1 MLSNEGAINLSQGK
15 TIQIVK
21 SYILSED
28 HFFPKFIIYSTNWV
42 SHDELTLASL
52 GIGT

>member
-28 HFFPKFIIYSTNWV
+28 HFSPKFIIYSTN
-42 SHDELTLASL
+42 
-52 GIGT
+52 

>member
-1 MLSNEGAINLSQGK
+1 MLSDEGAINLSQGK
-15 TIQIVK
+15 TIQIFK
-21 SYILSED
+21 SYILSEN
-28 HFFPKFIIYSTNWV
+28 HLFPKFIIYSINWV